1 MCFASAGGC
10 RYVSCPDQIIRSG
23 KLRFIYQLAGD
34 MLRHQGKAQHAE
46 SCMLNLV
53 RDIFF
58 VRGEFIAQL
67 PADLQGTGMIFNN
80 FNTAED
86 NDAPDI
92 QRPLAILPIALIEDA
107 ERGFVMTPDCIN
119 LVAGDAAVKI
129 NLSVFRAVIMV
140 NRHAVG
146 IVIVSENREDT
157 TQLIFEKLNAFFPG
171 KLLFDSCYFSK
182 HGKLL
187 PDGRSVRQLYFCD
200 QILNCLLQVFVEPGK
215 MNAVN

>member
-46 SCMLNLV
+46 SCMLNLI

-86 NDAPDI
+86 NDTPDI
-92 QRPLAILPIALIEDA
+92 QYH
-107 ERGFVMTPDCIN
+107 
-119 LVAGDAAVKI
+119 VA
-129 NLSVFRAVIMV
+129 
-140 NRHAVG
+140 
-146 IVIVSENREDT
+146 
-157 TQLIFEKLNAFFPG
+157 
-171 KLLFDSCYFSK
+171 
-182 HGKLL
+182 
-187 PDGRSVRQLYFCD
+187 
-200 QILNCLLQVFVEPGK
+200 
-215 MNAVN
+215 